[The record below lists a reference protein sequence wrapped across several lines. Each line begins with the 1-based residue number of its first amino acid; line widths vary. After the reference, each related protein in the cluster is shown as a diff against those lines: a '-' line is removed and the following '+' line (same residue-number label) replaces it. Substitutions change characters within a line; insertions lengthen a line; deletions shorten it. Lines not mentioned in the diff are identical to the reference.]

1 MGFLTVQ
8 KKKVNDSDLYF
19 LTSKMEDGKHL
30 LFLDWDTEFPRDI
43 LKTMI
48 ALGIPGIMVKAP
60 RGHHFISS
68 LPPMDFRITLRI
80 QRMLKADLEWI
91 KSNRRRGFSSL
102 RVSIK
107 YPNEEPLW
115 VLGYFFEDKKLR
127 KEYEDLVKTYFYKG
141 QPYHSD
147 Y

>member
-48 ALGIPGIMVKAP
+48 ALGIPGIMVKTP

-68 LPPMDFRITLRI
+68 LPPMDFRITL
-80 QRMLKADLEWI
+80 
-91 KSNRRRGFSSL
+91 
-102 RVSIK
+102 
-107 YPNEEPLW
+107 
-115 VLGYFFEDKKLR
+115 
-127 KEYEDLVKTYFYKG
+127 
-141 QPYHSD
+141 
-147 Y
+147 